1 MYTDLGLLILRV
13 VIGGVVMQHGL
24 LKLGWVGQGGSITGV
39 GQWFNGMGMRPG
51 IFWAIVATLAEA
63 GGGLLTVLGL
73 GGPIGPGI
81 LAGDLVIVTVVA
93 HWSQGFWAGGGKV
106 GWEFPLPLAAA
117 ALAIALIG
125 NGAWSLDALLGLSSL
140 QGLLVPWLALVVIGD
155 IAVLVSRAMFAPK
168 PASPK
173 AV

>member
-13 VIGGVVMQHGL
+13 VVGGVVMQHGL
-24 LKLGWVGQGGSITGV
+24 LKLGWVGKGGSVTGV
-39 GQWFNGMGMRPG
+39 GQWFNSMGMRPG
-51 IFWAIVATLAEA
+51 LFWAVVAVVAEA

-73 GGPIGPGI
+73 GGPIGPGL
-81 LAGDLVIVTVVA
+81 LAGDVVIVTIVA

-125 NGAWSLDALLGLSSL
+125 NGAWSLDALLGIAVPP
-140 QGLLVPWLALVVIGD
+140 GLLVPWLALMAIGD
-155 IAVLVSRAMFAPK
+155 IAVLLSRAMFAPK
-168 PASPK
+168 PAPQK
-173 AV
+173 TT